1 MGYSSALI
9 IRMSLFCIVWSKNSH
24 RTCISVGSSAL
35 SQQFCRVCTEAKCE
49 GFEHTQTHIHTLTKS
64 VYLLLKYIH
73 MQTHTVHLHF
83 PLSNIPHPQ
92 TLTHRHTEK
101 VPLVIYSLFCVRVCW
116 LSLNVLTLCVC
127 ACLQRKHKCAYM
139 ITKVWSVCRHVGI
152 VVCIFE
158 RVYQKVSCQL

>member
-35 SQQFCRVCTEAKCE
+35 SSSSAESVQRQNMKALN
-49 GFEHTQTHIHTLTKS
+49 THRHTLTKS
-64 VYLLLKYIH
+64 VCLLLKYIH

-92 TLTHRHTEK
+92 TITHRHTEK
-101 VPLVIYSLFCVRVCW
+101 VPLVIYSLCCVRVCW
-116 LSLNVLTLCVC
+116 LSLNVLTLCVR
-127 ACLQRKHKCAYM
+127 ARSQRKHKCAYV
-139 ITKVWSVCRHVGI
+139 ITKMWSVCRQVGI